1 MNIFSLFPTPICSVD
16 DFITE
21 EERKDLYKNIKQIEH
36 SPHGALEGNAKST
49 HGKDNIILNE
59 KILDKLQYSILNFAT
74 EYGLEGDV
82 SIGKIWSSIQNK
94 GSILKEHTHPDS
106 VLSGVIYVN
115 VNDDSK
121 LYIHN
126 PNPFIM
132 FTQLKNNNNFNY
144 QYYWLKVTNCQL
156 IMFPSWLKHGKNNE
170 VNQMDDRVIISFNV
184 VRKQ

>member
-94 GSILKEHTHPDS
+94 GSILKEHPTFNDALTNFTYNKSDPD
-106 VLSGVIYVN
+106 VEKFIK
-115 VNDDSK
+115 D
-121 LYIHN
+121 YI
-126 PNPFIM
+126 
-132 FTQLKNNNNFNY
+132 
-144 QYYWLKVTNCQL
+144 
-156 IMFPSWLKHGKNNE
+156 
-170 VNQMDDRVIISFNV
+170 IIS
-184 VRKQ
+184 